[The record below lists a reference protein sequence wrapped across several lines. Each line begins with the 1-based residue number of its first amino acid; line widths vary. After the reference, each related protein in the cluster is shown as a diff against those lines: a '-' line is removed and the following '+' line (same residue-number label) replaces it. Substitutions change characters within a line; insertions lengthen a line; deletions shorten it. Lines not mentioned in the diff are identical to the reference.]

1 MDYSNRADTEVKEEM
16 RKILFAVI
24 FILCAG
30 MLSGCSSKADVD
42 TSTVFIEKKGN
53 IISVDVEHLD
63 KDYYDT
69 EELEEYITKHLEEY
83 TQTNGDTIEQAS
95 FDIKDGIAKL
105 KMEYDSCEDYT
116 GFNGIELYT
125 GNIVE
130 AQAAGYDF
138 DTDFY
143 SVSDSDEKKKVSGD
157 EVLKDDECK
166 VAIIKAN
173 VDVQVPGT
181 VLYISGEDTEMVGND
196 TVSIVSADANE
207 EAHLTYIIYR

>member
-1 MDYSNRADTEVKEEM
+1 
-16 RKILFAVI
+16 
-24 FILCAG
+24 
-30 MLSGCSSKADVD
+30 
-42 TSTVFIEKKGN
+42 
-53 IISVDVEHLD
+53 
-63 KDYYDT
+63 
-69 EELEEYITKHLEEY
+69 
-83 TQTNGDTIEQAS
+83 
-95 FDIKDGIAKL
+95 
-105 KMEYDSCEDYT
+105 MEYDSCEDYT